1 MLVKNYMTRHPIMIE
16 PHQRVVEAQKIMVE
30 NGIHHLPVVGDGKK
44 LLGMII
50 PQNLQISPERLGSL
64 EVWEITRYLAD
75 LTVEKVMTK
84 GKDLH
89 TIDAEAT
96 LEDAANLMIKHNLSG
111 LVVMADEVV
120 GGVITQTDLLLER
133 QELLGATVPGWRITL
148 RVPDRR
154 GEFSR
159 LTRAISEEGW
169 GIMSLG
175 SVRTPKD
182 STHWDIVL
190 KVRNCDKDEL
200 MAILNGIQDQ
210 QIIDVRETD
219 VYPT

>member
-1 MLVKNYMTRHPIMIE
+1 
-16 PHQRVVEAQKIMVE
+16 
-30 NGIHHLPVVGDGKK
+30 
-44 LLGMII
+44 
-50 PQNLQISPERLGSL
+50 
-64 EVWEITRYLAD
+64 
-75 LTVEKVMTK
+75 
-84 GKDLH
+84 
-89 TIDAEAT
+89 
-96 LEDAANLMIKHNLSG
+96 
-111 LVVMADEVV
+111 LVVIEDEVV
-120 GGVITQTDLLLER
+120 GGVITQTDLLIEL
-133 QELLGATVPGWRITL
+133 QELLGATEPGWRITM

>member
-1 MLVKNYMTRHPIMIE
+1 
-16 PHQRVVEAQKIMVE
+16 VVEAQKIMVE

-96 LEDAANLMIKHNLSG
+96 LEDAANLMIKHNLDG
-111 LVVMADEVV
+111 LVVIEDEVV
-120 GGVITQTDLLLER
+120 GGVITQTDLLIEL
-133 QELLGATVPGWRITL
+133 QELLGATEPGWRITM

>member
-16 PHQRVVEAQKIMVE
+16 PHKRVVEAQKIMVE

-89 TIDAEAT
+89 TIDAEST
-96 LEDAANLMIKHNLSG
+96 LEDAANLMIKHNLDG
-111 LVVMADEVV
+111 LVVMEDEVV
-120 GGVITQTDLLLER
+120 GGVITQTDLLIEL
-133 QELLGATVPGWRITL
+133 QELLGATEPGWRITM

>member
-16 PHQRVVEAQKIMVE
+16 PHKRVVEAQKIMVE

-96 LEDAANLMIKHNLSG
+96 LEDAANLMIKHNLDG
-111 LVVMADEVV
+111 LVVIEDEVV
-120 GGVITQTDLLLER
+120 GGVITQTDLLIEL
-133 QELLGATVPGWRITL
+133 QELLGATEPGWRITM

>member
-16 PHQRVVEAQKIMVE
+16 PHKRVVEAQKIMVE

-96 LEDAANLMIKHNLSG
+96 LEDAANLMIKHNLDG
-111 LVVMADEVV
+111 LVVIEDEVV
-120 GGVITQTDLLLER
+120 GEVITQTDLLIEL
-133 QELLGATVPGWRITL
+133 QELLGATEPGWRITM

>member
-16 PHQRVVEAQKIMVE
+16 PHKRVVEAQKIMVE

-96 LEDAANLMIKHNLSG
+96 LEDAANLMIKHNLDG
-111 LVVMADEVV
+111 LVVMEDEVV
-120 GGVITQTDLLLER
+120 GGVITQTDLLIEL
-133 QELLGATVPGWRITL
+133 QELLGATEPGWRITM